1 MDHARSSPAWLE
13 LERRL
18 SEWTGIDLSR
28 GGVRR
33 SLARFI
39 ERRLREL
46 GLEQVEEYLARVS
59 ADPLELERVV
69 NATTVVYTW
78 FFRDEGQFGAIAQV
92 LQRHGAEAAP
102 LRVWVPGCAT
112 GEDAY
117 SLALL
122 AARLA
127 KPIFVL
133 GTDVNS
139 EALAHARRGVYG
151 GFSVK
156 ELKDSAHGYFTRRAG
171 NLVVGEALRSSVRFE
186 RHNLV
191 DAPPIAPGDQLW
203 DVILCRNV
211 LIYFARDPAR
221 RAFDRMARAL
231 APGGHLM
238 LGASEVVL
246 EVPPGLES
254 IYHSERLLLRRVD
267 PRRPREPQLAL
278 AAMPQAARAA
288 RQPSVGPMPAL
299 PQHAAEVVAAC
310 PRRPPVDPQQRRLLR
325 HGHALRDRGDTHG
338 ASKYYR
344 DAVAHDPTCAEARLY
359 AGISHYLSG
368 EIELAL
374 NELRAAGFL
383 DSRSWM
389 ASFYAA
395 LCHES
400 LGHSE
405 EALREYRNV
414 VRVNDDAQKGTSTSV
429 FGTWQSDLISLA
441 RQRLANRAGRQNA
454 ERANR

>member
-1 MDHARSSPAWLE
+1 MDHGKSNPARLE

-18 SEWTGIDLSR
+18 SAWTGIDLSR

-33 SLARFI
+33 SLARFL

-46 GLEQVEEYLARVS
+46 GLEQVEDYLGRVS
-59 ADPLELERVV
+59 SDPAELERMV

-78 FFRDEGQFGAIAQV
+78 FFRDDGQFSAIAQV
-92 LQRHGAEAAP
+92 LQQHRADAPP

-122 AARLA
+122 AAGLG

-133 GTDVNS
+133 GTDVNT
-139 EALAHARRGVYG
+139 EALAHARAGVYG
-151 GFSVK
+151 AFSVK
-156 ELKDSAHGYFTRRAG
+156 ELKDSARGYFTPKGG
-171 NLVVGEALRSSVRFE
+171 NLVVGETLRSSVRFE

-191 DAPPIAPGDQLW
+191 DSPPIAPGDQLW

-231 APGGHLM
+231 APGGHLV

-254 IYHSERLLLRRVD
+254 IYRGERLLLRRVD
-267 PRRPREPQLAL
+267 PRRPREQ
-278 AAMPQAARAA
+278 
-288 RQPSVGPMPAL
+288 QPSPAWPARSAYPARPLPVAPMPAL
-299 PQHAAEVVAAC
+299 PQHAAEVVAAS
-310 PRRPPVDPQQRRLLR
+310 PRRTPVDAEQRRLLR
-325 HGHALRDRGDTHG
+325 HGHALLDRGDIPG
-338 ASKYYR
+338 AGKYYR

-389 ASFYAA
+389 ASFYSA

-400 LGHSE
+400 LGHAE

-414 VRVNDDAQKGTSTSV
+414 VRVNDAAHRLDGNSV

-441 RQRLANRAGRQNA
+441 RQRLASHAGRQDLGS
-454 ERANR
+454 ANG

>member
-1 MDHARSSPAWLE
+1 MDHARNSPARLE

-18 SEWTGIDLSR
+18 LEWTGIDLSR

-33 SLARFI
+33 SLAHFL

-46 GLEQVEEYLARVS
+46 GIERVEDYLNRVGS
-59 ADPLELERVV
+59 DAAELERLV

-78 FFRDEGQFGAIAQV
+78 FLRDEGQLSAIAQV
-92 LQRHGAEAAP
+92 LQQRSAEAPA

-122 AARLA
+122 AARLG

-139 EALAHARRGVYG
+139 EALVHARAGAYG
-151 GFSVK
+151 AFSVK
-156 ELKDSAHGYFTRRAG
+156 ELKDLAHGYFTQKG
-171 NLVVGEALRSSVRFE
+171 SSWVVGDALRSSVRFA

-191 DAPPIAPGDQLW
+191 DSPPIAPGDQLW

-211 LIYFARDPAR
+211 LIYFAREPAR
-221 RAFDRMARAL
+221 RAFERMARAL
-231 APGGHLM
+231 APGGYLV
-238 LGASEVVL
+238 LGASEVVM

-254 IYHSERLLLRRVD
+254 TYRGERLLLRRTD
-267 PRRPREPQLAL
+267 PGRAREQTVPRVSVGQPTPAKLQL
-278 AAMPQAARAA
+278 R
-288 RQPSVGPMPAL
+288 VGPMPAV
-299 PQHAAEVVAAC
+299 PQHAAEIAAAN
-310 PRRPPVDPQQRRLLR
+310 PPSAPTDSELRRLLR
-325 HGHALRDRGDTHG
+325 HGHTMLDRGDTHA
-338 ASKYYR
+338 ASKYYQQ
-344 DAVAHDPTCAEARLY
+344 AVAHDAACAEARLY
-359 AGISHYLSG
+359 AGITHYLCG
-368 EIELAL
+368 NIELAL

-389 ASFYAA
+389 ASFYSA

-405 EALREYRNV
+405 DAVREYRNV
-414 VRVNDDAQKGTSTSV
+414 LRLADTAHKLDTSSV
-429 FGTWQSDLISLA
+429 LGTWQRDLFSLA
-441 RQRLANRAGRQNA
+441 RQRLAGSPGSRHP
-454 ERANR
+454 